1 MDRRARGAAVRSNAK
16 MRLRETLTALST
28 ERLMTLVLLLCLFVM
43 AARPIVDP
51 DFWWHLRTGQH
62 IFETGTIPRQD
73 VFSHT
78 LQGQPWITHE
88 WLTEV
93 ILYAVYA
100 IFGQGGLILVFAGII
115 TAAFALSYLQC
126 DGRPYLASFVVLL
139 AAIASAVT
147 WGVRPQMLSLLL
159 SAVFLYILHLSGKG
173 NSKYLWL
180 LPPLMVLW
188 ANLHG
193 SFFLGLVYLA
203 ARILGATL
211 DNVLARS
218 QQSLLTWKDIRRL
231 TGVTLVTAA
240 APILN
245 PNGIRLLIY
254 PFGTL
259 GSPAMQQYIME
270 WFSPDFHLAQ
280 FQPFA
285 LYVLILITI
294 LGLSRSRPTTTD
306 FIFMLGFG
314 YASLRSARLIPFFV
328 LTTTPMLARQ
338 LPHVWRDWGL
348 PSLSITRRRTRG
360 RAYLVANWVLLAVLI
375 LGGAALAGRALLGNA
390 AAQRDAFPVAAVDF
404 LEESETS
411 GNIYNLYHWGGYL
424 IWRLYPERKVFIDG
438 RADVYGD
445 AFIDEYLQVYQLR
458 EAWQEP
464 LDRYDVSVVIIDK
477 GSPLSTMLSE
487 RSEWLRAY
495 ADEQAVIFTRQEG
508 R

>member
-1 MDRRARGAAVRSNAK
+1 
-16 MRLRETLTALST
+16 MRLRETLAALST

-51 DFWWHLRTGQH
+51 DFWWHLRTGQY

-73 VFSHT
+73 IFSHT

-93 ILYAVYA
+93 ILYAIFA
-100 IFGQGGLILVFAGII
+100 IFGQEGLILVFAGII

-159 SAVFLYILHLSGKG
+159 SAVFLYILHLHRRG
-173 NSKYLWL
+173 NGKYLWL
-180 LPPLMVLW
+180 APPLMVLW

-193 SFFLGLVYLA
+193 SFFLGLVYLVA
-203 ARILGATL
+203 HILGATL
-211 DNVLARS
+211 DHAFARS
-218 QQSLLTWKDIRRL
+218 QEASHEWKDIRRL
-231 TGVTLVTAA
+231 TAVTLVTAA
-240 APILN
+240 APVLN
-245 PNGIRLLIY
+245 PNGIRLLVY

-285 LYVLILITI
+285 LYVLILLAI
-294 LGLSRSRPTTTD
+294 LGLSRRRPTTAD
-306 FIFMLGFG
+306 FIFMVGFG
-314 YASLRSARLIPFFV
+314 YASLRSARQIPFLV
-328 LTTTPMLARQ
+328 LTTTPMLTHQ
-338 LPHVWRDWGL
+338 LLYVWRDWGL
-348 PSLSITRRRTRG
+348 PSLSITRSHARG
-360 RAYLVANWVLLAVLI
+360 RTFLVANWVLLAVLL
-375 LGGAALAGRALLGNA
+375 LGGAALAGHALLGNA

-404 LEESETS
+404 LEESETP

-424 IWRLYPERKVFIDG
+424 AWRLYPERKVFIDG

-464 LDRYDVSVVIIDK
+464 LDRYDVSVAIIDQ

-487 RSEWLRAY
+487 RSEWLPAY
-495 ADEQAVIFTRQEG
+495 ADEQAVVFTRQEG
-508 R
+508 D

>member
-1 MDRRARGAAVRSNAK
+1 
-16 MRLRETLTALST
+16 MRLKEPLAALST
-28 ERLMTLVLLLCLFVM
+28 ARLMTLVLLLCLFVM
-43 AARPIVDP
+43 AVRPIVDP
-51 DFWWHLRTGQH
+51 DFWWHLRTGQY
-62 IFETGTIPRQD
+62 IWETGTVPRHD
-73 VFSHT
+73 IFSHT
-78 LQGQPWITHE
+78 LQGQPWIAHE

-93 ILYAVYA
+93 ILYAIYA
-100 IFGQGGLILVFAGII
+100 VLGQGGLILVFAGII

-126 DGRPYLASFVVLL
+126 DGRPYLASFVVVL

-159 SAVFLYILHLSGKG
+159 SAVFLYILHLYRRGNGK
-173 NSKYLWL
+173 YVWL
-180 LPPLMVLW
+180 LPPLMVIW

-203 ARILGATL
+203 AHVFGATL
-211 DNVLARS
+211 DNVFPRS
-218 QQSLLTWKDIRRL
+218 QESVLAWKDIRRL
-231 TGVTLVTAA
+231 TAVTLVTAA
-240 APILN
+240 APVLN
-245 PNGIRLLIY
+245 PNGIRLVVY

-259 GSPAMQQYIME
+259 ASPAMQQYIME

-294 LGLSRSRPTTTD
+294 LGLSRRRPTTTD
-306 FIFMLGFG
+306 FFFMVGFG
-314 YASLRSARLIPFFV
+314 YASLRSARQIPFFM
-328 LTTTPMLARQ
+328 LTTTPMLTSQ
-338 LPHVWRDWGL
+338 LLHVWEDWGL
-348 PSLSITRRRTRG
+348 PNLSITRRRSRRRTF
-360 RAYLVANWVLLAVLI
+360 LVVNWPMLAVL
-375 LGGAALAGRALLGNA
+375 LSGAAALAGQALLGNA

-404 LEESETS
+404 LEESETP

-424 IWRLYPERKVFIDG
+424 IWRLYPERKVFTDG

-458 EAWQEP
+458 EAWQAP
-464 LDRYDVSVVIIDK
+464 LDRYDVSVVIIDE

-495 ADEQAVIFTRQEG
+495 ADEQAVIFIRQEG
-508 R
+508 S